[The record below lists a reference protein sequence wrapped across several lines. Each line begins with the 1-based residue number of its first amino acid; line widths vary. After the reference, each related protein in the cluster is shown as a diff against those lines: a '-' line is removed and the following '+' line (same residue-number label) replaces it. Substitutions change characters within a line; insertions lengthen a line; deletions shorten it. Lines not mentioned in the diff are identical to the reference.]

1 MGKHFSMLAAAA
13 RASRR
18 LSCSLYACMMA
29 PAGVSLPEPEGGA
42 EAGTGARLLIKLC
55 NVVERWLRDGA
66 ASGGWVGDCNGDEI
80 DMSLG
85 TVADVTA
92 RVWLG
97 PEVDFFRRRFLGRCR
112 DDGGGGFGDWSTRGG
127 SAPDIVG
134 GPIMDPGEGDCTLA
148 LLGQASPELR
158 AERGIAWEPGS
169 EEMETVETA
178 LSAAGLLSKRLTSR
192 RDGWSEVDERSKVQL
207 SER

>member
-1 MGKHFSMLAAAA
+1 
-13 RASRR
+13 
-18 LSCSLYACMMA
+18 MMA
-29 PAGVSLPEPEGGA
+29 PAGVSLPEPEDDA
-42 EAGTGARLLIKLC
+42 EAGMGARLLIKLC
-55 NVVERWLRDGA
+55 NVVESWLRDGA
-66 ASGGWVGDCNGDEI
+66 ASGGRVGDCTGDEI

-85 TVADVTA
+85 TMADVTA
-92 RVWLG
+92 RVWFG

-112 DDGGGGFGDWSTRGG
+112 NDGGGGVGDWSTRGE

-134 GPIMDPGEGDCTLA
+134 GLIIDTGEGDCILA

-158 AERGIAWEPGS
+158 AERGTALDPGS

-192 RDGWSEVDERSKVQL
+192 RDGWSEVDERSRVQL